1 MKNLRYIVIL
11 LMVIA
16 GTIHLPAAI
25 VEFGSDTQTS
35 WTVSAGDE
43 CSSGSTVR
51 LNGVVATLGS
61 AADDAV
67 NWTWHAGNQGLLPA
81 QMPSTDGTTEG
92 LITSFSATAPF
103 GPVPTHGAFVMIKP
117 TKAGAVIISGKASA
131 NATQPIVF
139 LTCDKND
146 PSTIISAKITAWD
159 AATTEWTQ

>member
-43 CSSGSTVR
+43 CGSGSTVR

-67 NWTWHAGNQGLLPA
+67 N
-81 QMPSTDGTTEG
+81 
-92 LITSFSATAPF
+92 
-103 GPVPTHGAFVMIKP
+103 
-117 TKAGAVIISGKASA
+117 
-131 NATQPIVF
+131 
-139 LTCDKND
+139 
-146 PSTIISAKITAWD
+146 
-159 AATTEWTQ
+159 